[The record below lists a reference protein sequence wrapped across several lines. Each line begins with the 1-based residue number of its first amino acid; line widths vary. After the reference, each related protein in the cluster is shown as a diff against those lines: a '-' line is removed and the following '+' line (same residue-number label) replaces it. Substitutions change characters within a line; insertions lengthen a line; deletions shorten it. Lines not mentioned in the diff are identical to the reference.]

1 MASPHSTANLHS
13 QPPPPQHNEVAQD
26 HTMTDANADAPPPPT
41 TIAAPPTPPYSAP
54 FENALMDLILQPPD
68 STSSSSSALITA
80 GTQIL
85 DDTNPKPEPG
95 FKGPSLHVR
104 DIDPLSLPHV
114 EAGELPL
121 GLEDPRRRFR
131 TQVVGVRVT
140 HPGGSFGGGIGAYG
154 VHPLFPG
161 SDGEGSGAGAGA
173 GVGVGVGIGS
183 GGGGADA
190 AALLAD
196 TRAFIA
202 EKDVKTGLGL
212 RRAIRAEQQVLLR
225 RVRERME
232 RRREAVEGN
241 ERVEREVKKL
251 EDQRGMERRLE
262 QRVRERRAGRKGG

>member
-1 MASPHSTANLHS
+1 MASSHSTPNPYS
-13 QPPPPQHNEVAQD
+13 QPRPPQPNEEEAQD
-26 HTMTDANADAPPPPT
+26 HTMTDADADAPPPPT
-41 TIAAPPTPPYSAP
+41 TVAAPPTPPYSAP

-68 STSSSSSALITA
+68 STTTSSSSALITA

-95 FKGPSLHVR
+95 FKGPSIHVR

-121 GLEDPRRRFR
+121 GLGDPRRRFR
-131 TQVVGVRVT
+131 TQVAGVRVT
-140 HPGGSFGGGIGAYG
+140 HPGGSFGGGVGAYG

-161 SDGEGSGAGAGA
+161 SDGESSGAGA
-173 GVGVGVGIGS
+173 GVGVGIGS
-183 GGGGADA
+183 EGGRADA

-232 RRREAVEGN
+232 RRREAVEEN